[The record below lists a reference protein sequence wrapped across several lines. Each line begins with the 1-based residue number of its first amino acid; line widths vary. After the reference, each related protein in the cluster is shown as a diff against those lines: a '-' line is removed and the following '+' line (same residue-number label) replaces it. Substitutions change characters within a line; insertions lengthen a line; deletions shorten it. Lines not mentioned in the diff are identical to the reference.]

1 MITTKIVKNYC
12 SFLLLIVAIPQFV
25 FAQMYKKT
33 YNQAEEDYMKGRYFD
48 AAELYK
54 NVFTELDNSKSKD
67 NTITKPE
74 LVRKITDCF
83 LQMGDSKMSI
93 YWLHSSIKW
102 GCMDSIQTSAII
114 AKQQQRMASDTLMKF
129 IRYGGAEC
137 DDCNAGY
144 FRIKKKYRTRL
155 VDTTKAIDTCFF
167 DVHFIKNKNK
177 KYVEKADTLFTR
189 NNKCDVDMIRTPT
202 FGKWTDY
209 SLFKIDSLG
218 SKCVYMSQGVV
229 DITDLPAGLY
239 YLWIDAEDK
248 VERITLHLK

>member
-1 MITTKIVKNYC
+1 MITTKIHKKYC
-12 SFLLLIVAIPQFV
+12 LFLLLTVLIQHFV
-25 FAQMYKKT
+25 FAQVYKKA

-54 NVFTELDNSKSKD
+54 NVFTKLDNSKSKD
-67 NTITKPE
+67 SSITKRE
-74 LVRKITDCF
+74 LICKITDCF
-83 LQMGDSKMSI
+83 LQMGDSKMSM
-93 YWLHSSIKW
+93 YWLHRGVIS
-102 GCMDSIQTSAII
+102 GCMDSIQASAII
-114 AKQQQRMASDTLMKF
+114 TKQQRRIAGDTLMEF
-129 IRYGGAEC
+129 IRYGGPEC

-144 FRIKKKYRTRL
+144 FRIKKKYRTRV

-177 KYVEKADTLFTR
+177 KYVEKADTLLIR
-189 NNKCDVDMIRTPT
+189 SSKCDVDMIRTLDCR
-202 FGKWTDY
+202 KWPGY

-248 VERITLHLK
+248 VERITIHLN